1 MPDRAAA
8 VGVAGEQPL
17 GADRAGERAARI
29 GEQPDDF
36 NPQRRT
42 PARQRYLTQVVI
54 AASSRSAARLPH
66 ADDTDDGGQFTGN
79 SCGRSA
85 PRSRPAANQVSRS
98 QPKTE
103 RCFLVVVGESAE

>member
-1 MPDRAAA
+1 
-8 VGVAGEQPL
+8 
-17 GADRAGERAARI
+17 
-29 GEQPDDF
+29 
-36 NPQRRT
+36 
-42 PARQRYLTQVVI
+42 VVI

-79 SCGRSA
+79 SYGRSA